1 MEYSMELPGTA
12 YLYTLA
18 TVAITFVGFSTLFI
32 LIRQALG
39 KTMSAFDIL
48 LTKNFLQLGFMVA
61 FGSLLAPL
69 LSLLQVGDIAV
80 WRIASA
86 IAAMPAFVFTLTYPR
101 RRAAAVRTPV
111 PKEVWFDVSAVFVAG
126 VILLANAVGWP
137 WIPGV
142 GLYAAGLT
150 IILSISFLAF
160 LHALDFLLEQ
170 PKT

>member
-1 MEYSMELPGTA
+1 MESAGIT

-18 TVAITFVGFSTLFI
+18 TVSITFVGFSTLFI
-32 LIRQALG
+32 LVRQTLG
-39 KTMSAFDIL
+39 KTMSKFDML
-48 LTKNFLQLGFMVA
+48 LTRNFLQLGFMVA

-69 LSLLQVGDIAV
+69 LMLLRIGDLTA
-80 WRIASA
+80 WRIASL
-86 IAAMPAFVFTLTYPR
+86 IAAVPAFIFALTYPR
-101 RRAAAVRTPV
+101 RRAAAVNTTV

-137 WIPGV
+137 WAPDV
-142 GLYAAGLT
+142 DLYATGLT
-150 IILSISFLAF
+150 MILSISFLAF

>member
-1 MEYSMELPGTA
+1 MELPGIT

-18 TVAITFVGFSTLFI
+18 TVSITFVGFSTLFI
-32 LIRQALG
+32 LVRQALG
-39 KTMSAFDIL
+39 KTMSKFDIL
-48 LTKNFLQLGFMVA
+48 LTRNFLQLGFMVA

-69 LSLLQVGDIAV
+69 LILLRIGDLNA

-86 IAAMPAFVFTLTYPR
+86 VAAVPAFMFALTYPR
-101 RRAAAVRTPV
+101 RRAATVNTAV
-111 PKEVWFDVSAVFVAG
+111 PKEVWFDVSAVFLAG
-126 VILLANAVGWP
+126 GILLANAVGWP
-137 WIPGV
+137 WAPDA

>member
-1 MEYSMELPGTA
+1 MKLPGIT

-18 TVAITFVGFSTLFI
+18 TVSITFVGFSALFI
-32 LIRQALG
+32 LVRQVLG
-39 KTMSAFDIL
+39 KPMSKFDIL

-69 LSLLQVGDIAV
+69 LFLLQVGDINV
-80 WRIASA
+80 WRIASLISA
-86 IAAMPAFVFTLTYPR
+86 VPAFIFAVTYPR
-101 RRAAAVRTPV
+101 RRAATVKTPV
-111 PKEVWFDVSAVFVAG
+111 PKEVWFDVSAVFVAAA
-126 VILLANAVGWP
+126 ILLTNAVGWP
-137 WIPGV
+137 WTPDV

>member
-1 MEYSMELPGTA
+1 MELPGIT

-18 TVAITFVGFSTLFI
+18 TVSITFVGFSTLFI
-32 LIRQALG
+32 LVRQALG
-39 KTMSAFDIL
+39 KTMSKFDIL
-48 LTKNFLQLGFMVA
+48 LTRNFLQLGFMVA

-69 LSLLQVGDIAV
+69 LILLRIGDLNA
-80 WRIASA
+80 WRIASVV
-86 IAAMPAFVFTLTYPR
+86 AAAPAFVFALTYPR
-101 RRAAAVRTPV
+101 RRAATVNTAV
-111 PKEVWFDVSAVFVAG
+111 PKEVWFDVSAVFLAG

-137 WIPGV
+137 WAPDA
-142 GLYAAGLT
+142 GLYATGLT